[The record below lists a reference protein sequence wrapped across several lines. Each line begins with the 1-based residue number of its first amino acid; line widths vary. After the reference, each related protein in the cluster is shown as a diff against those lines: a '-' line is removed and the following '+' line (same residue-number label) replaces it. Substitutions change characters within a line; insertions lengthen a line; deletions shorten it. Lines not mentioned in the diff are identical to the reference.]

1 MSQHSKLSE
10 MTPSSST
17 STTISVVPGKPAEA
31 RDEKLQLKVLFN
43 GSSSLLTRLGHSCDR
58 LRHVRGFPDAGIVL
72 GAHTEHVGLCFLQ
85 ILNLQFKT
93 KVHVSEPAHPTAAA
107 SCATKKPGRESA
119 MKNLHEDLL
128 HGLVVDSPPGL
139 VRSLG
144 LLHVHVEAVDGV
156 ATLIYGS
163 LPQQHQ

>member
-31 RDEKLQLKVLFN
+31 RDKELQLKLLFN

-85 ILNLQFKT
+85 ILNLQCKT
-93 KVHVSEPAHPTAAA
+93 KFMSVNQHIPLLLLLAQQKNRGRISDEEP
-107 SCATKKPGRESA
+107 S
-119 MKNLHEDLL
+119 
-128 HGLVVDSPPGL
+128 
-139 VRSLG
+139 
-144 LLHVHVEAVDGV
+144 
-156 ATLIYGS
+156 
-163 LPQQHQ
+163 